1 LGILERRGVLVT
13 GTVRNLRAQTIQ
25 GAISSVVAPGAN
37 IMTDEHVGFVGSEG
51 RFNHHTVNHS
61 AGQYVK
67 GFYKH
72 TDGIESVWALFKRQI
87 IGTHHYLSPK
97 HLSRYLGEMTW
108 RFNLRNIGEGDRVN
122 TLLDQT
128 SGRLTYKVLIA

>member
-1 LGILERRGVLVT
+1 MGILERGGELVT
-13 GTVRNLRAQTIQ
+13 GTMRNLRAVNVQ
-25 GAISSVVAPGAN
+25 GAIGRVVAPGAN
-37 IMTDEHVGFVGSEG
+37 IMTDEHVGFIGLQG
-51 RFNHHTVNHS
+51 RYNHHTVNHS

-67 GFYKH
+67 DFYNH
-72 TDGIESVWALFKRQI
+72 TNGIESVWALFKRQI

-122 TLLDQT
+122 ALLDQT
-128 SGRLTYKVLIA
+128 SGRVTYKDLIT